1 MSENGEREDLIG
13 DRNTKKVHFK
23 DLDSGVENDMV
34 VDSTP
39 TLEISWRDKVLG
51 RGAPDSGRDEDF
63 EFLDGNV
70 VRTTVNGVSAINFS
84 ERIQRILFRNMATT
98 KPSQQIHIMDVE
110 NCYFLIKFQS
120 HDDYERVLTQG
131 PWIVLGQYPTVQ
143 PWTPEFNPLQAFP
156 SSTMVWVRLPG
167 LSGFLYKRQILEEIR
182 GLIGTVTKLD
192 FQTDK
197 GSRGN
202 FERTVVC
209 IDLIKPLVSQ
219 ILINRAVQRV
229 QFEALPFVC
238 FPCGRFGHSKATC
251 VEMGYSQNADDGMNT
266 AMESLLEVVKAVEPL
281 ERFGPWMIVERKS
294 RRNSRARIN
303 TETKIA
309 MNNAL
314 NLFGIEKAEIREKEA
329 DVSGITFQK
338 GEFLKGINQ
347 RSASTDKGNTGLIT
361 KTANIFSV
369 LGKADVDG
377 LDFLMEIEGQVDSG
391 LMVEGPGMPIESLV
405 DPKGFGKKQLILMC
419 RSKTLGLAYRVW
431 IY

>member
-98 KPSQQIHIMDVE
+98 
-110 NCYFLIKFQS
+110 
-120 HDDYERVLTQG
+120 
-131 PWIVLGQYPTVQ
+131 
-143 PWTPEFNPLQAFP
+143 
-156 SSTMVWVRLPG
+156 
-167 LSGFLYKRQILEEIR
+167 
-182 GLIGTVTKLD
+182 
-192 FQTDK
+192 
-197 GSRGN
+197 
-202 FERTVVC
+202 
-209 IDLIKPLVSQ
+209 

-405 DPKGFGKKQLILMC
+405 DPK
-419 RSKTLGLAYRVW
+419 
-431 IY
+431 

>member
-34 VDSTP
+34 VDSIP
-39 TLEISWRDKVLG
+39 TLEISWRDRVLG

-70 VRTTVNGVSAINFS
+70 VRTTDPQSLEAF
-84 ERIQRILFRNMATT
+84 TT
-98 KPSQQIHIMDVE
+98 DSQMDVE

-120 HDDYERVLTQG
+120 HDDYERMLTQG

-202 FERTVVC
+202 FARTVVC

-219 ILINRAVQRV
+219 ILVNRAVQRV

-281 ERFGPWMIVERKS
+281 ERFRPWMIVERKS

-347 RSASTDKGNTGLIT
+347 RSASRDKGNTGLIT
-361 KTANIFSV
+361 KTANNFSV

-391 LMVEGPGMPIESLV
+391 LMVEGPADINVQIKNTG
-405 DPKGFGKKQLILMC
+405 
-419 RSKTLGLAYRVW
+419 LGLPRLDLLKDPEGQVNSGPVLAETSFHKAFIRV
-431 IY
+431 